1 MYSRDVFNMLRGVEF
16 MKLIA
21 GLGNPGGQYAETRH
35 NVGFLLLDIL
45 AEDMK
50 LDFRPKFQGLVAETQ
65 ISGEKIYLLKPQTFM
80 NLSGRSVRE
89 LAQFYKIKPEDILVA
104 FDDMDLSLGR
114 LRMRN
119 SGSAGGHNGIKS
131 IIAELG
137 TENFWRLKIGIGR
150 PPAGW
155 DSARYVLASFM
166 KEELP
171 TLEETLERGIQAVN
185 LWAQGEGVKAMNQFN
200 R

>member
-1 MYSRDVFNMLRGVEF
+1 

-35 NVGFLLLDIL
+35 NVGFLLLDSL
-45 AEDMK
+45 AEDLK

-89 LAQFYKIKPEDILVA
+89 LTQFYKLRPEDILVVY
-104 FDDMDLSLGR
+104 DDMDLPLGR
-114 LRMRN
+114 LRLRN

-131 IIAELG
+131 MLAELG
-137 TENFWRLKIGIGR
+137 TEDFWRLKIGIGR

-155 DSARYVLASFM
+155 DSARYVLSAFT
-166 KEELP
+166 KEDLP
-171 TLEETLERGIQAVN
+171 ALDGVLERGIQAAN
-185 LWAQGEGVKAMNQFN
+185 LWAKGDGVKAMNEYN

>member
-1 MYSRDVFNMLRGVEF
+1 

-45 AEDMK
+45 AENLK

-65 ISGEKIYLLKPQTFM
+65 MSGEKIYLLKPQTFM

-89 LAQFYKIKPEDILVA
+89 LAQFYKIRPEDILVTY
-104 FDDMDLSLGR
+104 DDMDLPLGR

-131 IIAELG
+131 MIAELG
-137 TENFWRLKIGIGR
+137 TEEFWRLKIGINR
-150 PPAGW
+150 PPVGW
-155 DSARYVLASFM
+155 DSARYVLAPFS
-166 KEELP
+166 KDEIP
-171 TLEETLERGIQAVN
+171 ILEETLERGIEALS
-185 LWAQGEGVKAMNQFN
+185 LWAKGDGIKAMNQFN